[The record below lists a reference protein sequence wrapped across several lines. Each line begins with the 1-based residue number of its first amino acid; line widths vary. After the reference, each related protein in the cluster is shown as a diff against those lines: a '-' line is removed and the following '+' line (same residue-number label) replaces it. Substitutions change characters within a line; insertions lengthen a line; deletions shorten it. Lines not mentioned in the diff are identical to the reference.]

1 MSEDDKPEDE
11 TKPADGFLKRRQ
23 HRWWDV
29 RASFLTGL
37 VVAAPIGLTAYLAI
51 TLINF
56 ADRVVQPL
64 LPEQYMPDFSIPGI
78 GLIIF
83 FVGITLLGALTANF
97 FGHTLV
103 GFVGRIIDRVP
114 VVRTIYG
121 GIQQIFETVVSQ
133 SERSFQEVGLIE
145 YPRPGLWAICFIAA
159 DTRGEIIHHTQE
171 EMVSVFLPTTPN
183 PTSGFLL
190 FVPRTDITLLDM
202 SVEEGAKLVVSGG
215 LVVPDFDPHAP
226 RIKNVSNV
234 NDRSAKKAAAKVKKA
249 AAKKAKDDQNDA
261 A

>member
-1 MSEDDKPEDE
+1 MSNEENQDHEKQPDDS
-11 TKPADGFLKRRQ
+11 FLHERK

-37 VVAAPIGLTAYLAI
+37 VVLAPIGLTAYLAI
-51 TLINF
+51 TLIQF

-64 LPEQYMPDFSIPGI
+64 LPEQYMPSFSIPGL
-78 GLIIF
+78 GLIVF
-83 FVGITLLGALTANF
+83 FVATTLLGALTANF
-97 FGHTLV
+97 FGHAILN
-103 GFVGRIIDRVP
+103 FVARIIDRLP

-121 GIQQIFETVVSQ
+121 AIRQIFETVVSQ

-145 YPRPGLWAICFIAA
+145 YPRPGLWAVCFVAA
-159 DTRGEIIHHTQE
+159 ETKGEIIHHTHK

-190 FVPRTDITLLDM
+190 FVPRKDITILDM
-202 SVEEGAKLVVSGG
+202 SVEEGAKLVISGG
-215 LVVPDFDPHAP
+215 LVVPDFDPDAVK
-226 RIKNVSNV
+226 KNELPAGV
-234 NDRSAKKAAAKVKKA
+234 KELPVKKA
-249 AAKKAKDDQNDA
+249 KSKSKEQTDA